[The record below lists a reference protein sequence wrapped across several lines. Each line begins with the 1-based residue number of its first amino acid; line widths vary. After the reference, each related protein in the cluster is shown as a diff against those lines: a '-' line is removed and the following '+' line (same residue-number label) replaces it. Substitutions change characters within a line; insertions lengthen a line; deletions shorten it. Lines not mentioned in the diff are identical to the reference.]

1 MSNVANAPPAEPP
14 VAKNPIVLEAHD
26 IVMELGQGAGKVRAL
41 KGVNLTLEAGELT
54 LMMGPSGSGKTTL
67 LSILGCIL
75 TPTSGSVMLGGRRV
89 DGLAP
94 EELAEIRRKNVGFI
108 FQSYNLFPTLTAME
122 NVRLALDVRAM
133 GRAEAIIK
141 AETALRQVGLGQ
153 RLHSY
158 PRNMSGGEQQRVAV
172 ARALAGAP
180 SLILADEPTA
190 ALDSENGH
198 AVMALLAQ
206 IAQQD
211 KTRAVLA
218 VTHDPRTLA
227 YADRIIRIEDGVIVG
242 EERREEASKNV
253 ARYDLTRKRK
263 ANA

>member
-1 MSNVANAPPAEPP
+1 MS
-14 VAKNPIVLEAHD
+14 NPIVLEAHG
-26 IVMELGQGAGKVRAL
+26 ITRELGQGAGKVMAL
-41 KGVNLTLEAGELT
+41 KGVDLVLEAGELT
-54 LMMGPSGSGKTTL
+54 LLMGPSGSGKTTL

-75 TPTSGSVMLGGRRV
+75 APTTGTVTIAGQRVEGLG
-89 DGLAP
+89 P
-94 EELAEIRRKNVGFI
+94 EQLAEVRRKNVGFI
-108 FQSYNLFPTLTAME
+108 FQSYNLFPTLTAVE
-122 NVRLALDVRAM
+122 NVRLALDVR
-133 GRAEAIIK
+133 GVTRPEAIIK
-141 AETALRQVGLGQ
+141 AETALREVGLGH
-153 RLHSY
+153 RLNSF

-180 SLILADEPTA
+180 SVILADEPTA

-206 IAQQD
+206 IAVQD

-218 VTHDPRTLA
+218 VTHDPRTHA
-227 YADRIIRIEDGVIVG
+227 YADRIIRIEDGLIVG
-242 EERREEASKNV
+242 EERREEARKNV